1 MALSRQWVIDQ
12 MKHLGYSEAAE
23 EASRVLPDPVDLEQL
38 EKFGDRYGISR
49 SELESQMG
57 GSP

>member
-1 MALSRQWVIDQ
+1 MALSRKWAVDL
-12 MKHLGYSEAAE
+12 MKRMGYSEAAE

-38 EKFGDRYGISR
+38 EKFGNRYGISL
-49 SELESQMG
+49 SELESGMG